1 MTAPRV
7 FISHASEDKERFV
20 VPFAAALRQR
30 GVDAWL
36 DQWEMMPGDS
46 LVDKIFEDGIA
57 QASVVI
63 IVLSETSVAKP
74 WVRQELN
81 VAVVKRIDEG
91 TKLIPIV
98 LDRCEVPTSLKST
111 VWQGVPD
118 PSDFAA
124 CLDRVV
130 DAIFGHSRKPPIGAP
145 ASYLSPG
152 MPSIAGLSAADSL
165 LLSVLY
171 EQFLELGRRTGNP
184 EAVLDAMS
192 KEGVEPGMT
201 AESLAILEHL
211 GYADSLKATGRGFK
225 PCGILPRGVSA
236 VLGAREAGLVREVGL
251 AILNG
256 GHQRG
261 DAIAEAIG
269 QPQPLAEHAMELL
282 ARSGHVVMSGEI
294 GPVKRIGLVQQTLRR
309 ALDGAA

>member
-7 FISHASEDKERFV
+7 FLSHASEDKERFV
-20 VPFAAALRQR
+20 IPFAEALRQR

-46 LVDKIFEDGIA
+46 LVDKVFEDGIA
-57 QASVVI
+57 QATVVI

-81 VAVVKRIDEG
+81 VAVVKRIEEG

-98 LDRCEVPTSLKST
+98 LDRCPVPTSLKST
-111 VWQGVPD
+111 LWQGVPD
-118 PSDFAA
+118 PNDFAT
-124 CLDRVV
+124 CLERVV

-145 ASYLSPG
+145 APYLAPG
-152 MPSIAGLSAADSL
+152 LLSIAGLSAADSL

-171 EQFLELGRRTGNP
+171 EQFLTLGLCMGDPLT
-184 EAVLDAMS
+184 VLDAMS
-192 KEGVEPGMT
+192 KAGVEPDMT

-211 GYADSLKATGRGFK
+211 GYADSIKAIGRGFK

-236 VLGAREAGLVREVGL
+236 MLGDKEASLVSEVAL
-251 AILNG
+251 AIVNG
-256 GHQRG
+256 GHKRG

-269 QPQPLAEHAMELL
+269 HPQSLAEHAMELL
-282 ARSGHVVMSGEI
+282 ARGGHLVMSGEI
-294 GPVKRIGLVQQTLRR
+294 DPVKRIGIIQPTLRR
-309 ALDGAA
+309 ILDGAT